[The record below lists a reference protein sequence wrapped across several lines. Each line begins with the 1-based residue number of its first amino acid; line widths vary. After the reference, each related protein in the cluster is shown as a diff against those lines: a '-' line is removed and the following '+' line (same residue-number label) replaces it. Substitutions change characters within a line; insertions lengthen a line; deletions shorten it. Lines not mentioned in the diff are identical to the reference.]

1 MDTYIPCHNCGGFY
15 LPGKEK
21 IYIAQ
26 PYEILKIVV
35 IQNYSHFYFK
45 KGTKVC
51 AELSLKTANRLLD
64 PEVFFKVNK
73 SMMVNLEEVC
83 FVRKQNRV
91 YCMKLKNGD
100 NMILSLFNYQ
110 KLKYLKHIYPKLLKH
125 LKC

>member
-1 MDTYIPCHNCGGFY
+1 MDAYIPCHNCGGFY

-21 IYIAQ
+21 TYIAQ

-35 IQNYSHFYFK
+35 IQNYCHFYFK

-64 PEVFFKVNK
+64 PEIFFKVNK
-73 SMMVNLEEVC
+73 SMMVNLEETC
-83 FVRKQNRV
+83 AICKQNFDFR
-91 YCMKLKNGD
+91 MKLNNGE
-100 NMILSLFNYQ
+100 IVKLSRFNYL
-110 KLKYLKHIYPKLLKH
+110 KLIYLKHIYPDLLKH